1 MPDEA
6 RYRGR
11 SAGESRVVQALW
23 DEVGGELVEEFR
35 ALTVPGEGSRRREV
49 DGVIATDG
57 PRRQHP
63 RGTPLPLHGRDVV
76 VCQAKAGQLDLGV
89 LGQTLFAAELIDR
102 QFHPQ
107 HVRLIAAAARPN
119 PLIGRL
125 FKTYQ
130 LESEF
135 PLGRP
140 IEHRTYPLLQL
151 PPGASSGAYAPPV
164 IRQELISALHREVGG
179 LLISRAPRSHAHF
192 RKIRTAAGGEPLRQA
207 DPDAIILP
215 SRRLDEVTATVAL
228 SVAAGEPV
236 VFAYTCADLYMTAM
250 GRAVFGG
257 EIARRLLGL
266 AHVTSF
272 LCYSKDNAVLHGLM
286 DELPHV
292 ACRLG

>member
-1 MPDEA
+1 VPDEA

-11 SAGESRVVQALW
+11 SADESRVVRAVW

-63 RGTPLPLHGRDVV
+63 RGASLLLNGRDVV

-102 QFHPQ
+102 QYQPR

-125 FKTYQ
+125 LESYQ
-130 LESEF
+130 PESEF

-140 IEHRTYPLLQL
+140 IEYRTYPLLDL
-151 PPGASSGAYAPPV
+151 PPGTSSGAYAPP
-164 IRQELISALHREVGG
+164 
-179 LLISRAPRSHAHF
+179 
-192 RKIRTAAGGEPLRQA
+192 
-207 DPDAIILP
+207 
-215 SRRLDEVTATVAL
+215 
-228 SVAAGEPV
+228 
-236 VFAYTCADLYMTAM
+236 
-250 GRAVFGG
+250 
-257 EIARRLLGL
+257 
-266 AHVTSF
+266 
-272 LCYSKDNAVLHGLM
+272 
-286 DELPHV
+286 
-292 ACRLG
+292 